1 MRVLQRLPLSRKI
14 LLGILPLFLLFI
26 SVSVLLQNR
35 FQEREMVEQAQLSA
49 HTHADIL
56 RESLVSMMVTNLEV
70 DTAFIER
77 VNTIERFETV
87 RLVVNDL
94 RLRKEAQP
102 AAPKAATSRRFVDIG
117 AHDPMT
123 RNALESGTPEFVR
136 AGDRFRGVIPF
147 NATKTCQECHA
158 VPVGYTLGAAD
169 LSVSFADMTAA
180 TRANWT
186 RSLLIFLGFTGLVI
200 FVSSFMFT
208 RFVTRPVDRLVAAT
222 RAISKGDL
230 ESATPR
236 AAEESDAGD
245 ELGFLAARFD
255 DMRLSLRHKIGEL
268 DHANRELSRKNRDIE
283 EALERLHR
291 TQEDLVRSERLA
303 LTGTL
308 TAQLSHEINN
318 PVHNI
323 QSLLSSSL
331 RKIRHDD
338 PAHELVS
345 VALDEVNRLA
355 GLTRQML
362 DMYRGAPDQVERLPV
377 NVIDLVDDVVRMCR
391 ESFAGKGI
399 SIDVSAG
406 SGVPAVRGS
415 RDKLKQVF
423 LNLLL
428 NARDAMPHGG
438 TISIGARAE
447 GGNVVVHVDDTGTGI
462 PPEHVHRIFDAFFT
476 TKKEVSGVGLGLS
489 VTHGIIHQH
498 GGTITVQSTTGKGAR
513 FTITLPS
520 GDAHNDNH

>member
-1 MRVLQRLPLSRKI
+1 
-14 LLGILPLFLLFI
+14 
-26 SVSVLLQNR
+26 
-35 FQEREMVEQAQLSA
+35 
-49 HTHADIL
+49 
-56 RESLVSMMVTNLEV
+56 
-70 DTAFIER
+70 
-77 VNTIERFETV
+77 
-87 RLVVNDL
+87 
-94 RLRKEAQP
+94 
-102 AAPKAATSRRFVDIG
+102 
-117 AHDPMT
+117 
-123 RNALESGTPEFVR
+123 
-136 AGDRFRGVIPF
+136 
-147 NATKTCQECHA
+147 
-158 VPVGYTLGAAD
+158 
-169 LSVSFADMTAA
+169 
-180 TRANWT
+180 
-186 RSLLIFLGFTGLVI
+186 
-200 FVSSFMFT
+200 
-208 RFVTRPVDRLVAAT
+208 
-222 RAISKGDL
+222 
-230 ESATPR
+230 
-236 AAEESDAGD
+236 
-245 ELGFLAARFD
+245 
-255 DMRLSLRHKIGEL
+255 MRLSLRHKIGEL

-331 RKIRHDD
+331 RKIRPDD

-362 DMYRGAPDQVERLPV
+362 DMYRGAPDQVERSPV
-377 NVIDLVDDVVRMCR
+377 NVIDLVEDVVRMCR
-391 ESFAGKGI
+391 ESFAGQGI

-447 GGNVVVHVDDTGTGI
+447 GGNVVVRVDDTGTGI

>member
-35 FQEREMVEQAQLSA
+35 FQEREMVEQAQVSA

-77 VNTIERFETV
+77 INTIVQLDTV
-87 RLVVNDL
+87 YLLVNEL

-102 AAPKAATSRRFVDIG
+102 ALPKAATSRRFVHIG
-117 AHDPMT
+117 PRDAMAQ
-123 RNALESGTPEFVR
+123 RVLESGTPEFVR
-136 AGDRFRGVIPF
+136 TGEKFRGVIPF
-147 NATKTCQECHA
+147 TASKTCQECHA
-158 VPVGYTLGAAD
+158 VPIGYALGAAD
-169 LSVSFADMTAA
+169 LSVSFAGMTVA

-186 RSLLIFLGFTGLVI
+186 RSLLIFLGFTGIVI

-208 RFVTRPVDRLVAAT
+208 RFVARPVDRLVAAT
-222 RAISKGDL
+222 RAISTGDL
-230 ESATPR
+230 ETTIPG
-236 AAEESDAGD
+236 AAAGSGADD
-245 ELGFLAARFD
+245 ELAILAARFD
-255 DMRLSLRHKIGEL
+255 EMRISLKQKIGEL
-268 DHANRELSRKNRDIE
+268 DMANRELLQKNRDIE
-283 EALERLHR
+283 EALDRLHR
-291 TQEDLVRSERLA
+291 TQEDLVRSERIA

-331 RKIRHDD
+331 RRMGSGE
-338 PAHELVS
+338 PATELVS
-345 VALDEVNRLA
+345 VALEEVTRLA

-362 DMYRGAPDQVERLPV
+362 DMYRGAPAAFEQAPFNVMDIVGELARLYGEPFAAQGITFRVDPPGDLPPV
-377 NVIDLVDDVVRMCR
+377 
-391 ESFAGKGI
+391 S
-399 SIDVSAG
+399 
-406 SGVPAVRGS
+406 GS

-438 TISIGARAE
+438 TIAVTARA
-447 GGNVVVHVDDTGTGI
+447 GNGTVTVDVEDTGTGI
-462 PPEHVHRIFDAFFT
+462 PPENIDRIFDAFFT

-489 VTHGIIHQH
+489 VSHGIVHQH
-498 GGTITVQSTTGKGAR
+498 GGTIAVDSAIGRGTR
-513 FTITLPS
+513 FTITLPMREER
-520 GDAHNDNH
+520 DARP